1 MPRRADSSSNSGA
14 QQPWGARNQDPVALH
29 DAVISWYSLNAR
41 ELPWRGA
48 DVSPWGVMVS
58 EFMLQQT
65 PVARVLP
72 VWQEWIDRW
81 PTPTDLAREAPG
93 TAVRAWGRLGYPRRA
108 LRLHEAATVLRDD
121 HGGQIPTDVEQLQ
134 ALPGVGEYTSAA
146 IASFAYRQR
155 HAVLD
160 TNVRRVLHRLVDGV
174 EYPPTHLSNAERAL
188 ARELLPDTDEVAATW
203 AIGLME
209 LGALICTARN
219 PVCGACPVRDRCAW
233 VADGSPAHA
242 GPARKGQKWVGTDR
256 MARGAIL
263 AVLRDSDRP
272 VSAKTIEAAWPDA
285 IQRARALDS
294 LVADG
299 LVEPL
304 ARSRYQLPQ

>member
-1 MPRRADSSSNSGA
+1 
-14 QQPWGARNQDPVALH
+14 
-29 DAVISWYSLNAR
+29 
-41 ELPWRGA
+41 
-48 DVSPWGVMVS
+48 MVS

-72 VWQEWIDRW
+72 VWQEWLERW
-81 PTPTDLAREAPG
+81 PTPSDLAREAPG

-121 HGGQIPTDVEQLQ
+121 HDGQIPADVEQLR

-146 IASFAYRQR
+146 IASFAFRQR

-160 TNVRRVLHRLVDGV
+160 TNVRRVLHRLVDGS
-174 EYPPTHLSNAERAL
+174 EHAPAHLSNAERAL
-188 ARELLPDTDEVAATW
+188 ARELLPETDESAATW

-219 PVCGACPVRDRCAW
+219 PVCGSCPVLDRCVW
-233 VADGSPAHA
+233 VANGSPAHS
-242 GPARKGQKWVGTDR
+242 GPPRKGQAWVGTDR
-256 MARGAIL
+256 MVRGAIL

-272 VSAKTIEAAWPDA
+272 VSAKAIEAAWPDA